1 MYAVSGPFDA
11 GDRAE
16 RSVDN
21 ILKASLP
28 KLREKLLEA
37 LQAVLPIVAIVLVL
51 CFTIAPISPSIL
63 LCFLL
68 GAAMIIVGIMF
79 FTLGAEMSM
88 SPMGERVGAMLT
100 KSRSVPLIIGVGF
113 LLGFLITISEPDLQ
127 VLANQVP
134 SIPNMTLIL
143 SVAAGVGLFL
153 VVAFL
158 RMLLGIA
165 LPKLLVVFYGL
176 IFVLAAFV
184 PKEFLSVAFDS
195 GGVTT
200 GPITVPFIMA
210 LGVGVAAIR
219 SDRHAADDSF
229 GLVALCSIGPILA
242 VLILGIAFH
251 ASDSTY
257 VPPILPNVSDS
268 VELWQLFHEGLPTY
282 FKEIATSLLPIIAMF
297 GVFQLAALKLDRR
310 TLGRIGVGLA
320 YTYIG
325 LVLFLAG
332 ANIGFMPA
340 GNYLGQV
347 LAGQSF
353 RWLLVPIGMLIGY
366 FIVKAEPA
374 VYVLNKQVEEVTDGA
389 ISAGTMGA
397 ALSAGVSLSVGLAM
411 VRVLTGISILWF
423 LIPGYAFAIG
433 ISFVVP
439 KLYTAIAF
447 DAGGVASGPMTA
459 TFLLPL
465 AQGACVAV
473 GGNIV
478 TDAFLALY
486 EEHGITVSLRTVG
499 AGTAVQ
505 ETLSTLGLEQTEKAV
520 LFAMITAE
528 TWPGLQKDLRR
539 KMRIDVP
546 GTGIA
551 FIIPV
556 SSIGGKRAL
565 QFLTEHQTFALKEES
580 TLKDTRYELLL
591 VIANQGHTG
600 SIMDAARA
608 AGAGGGTVIHAKGT
622 GMEGAAHFMGVELV
636 NEKEL
641 VLIVSRTTLKNQIMQ
656 AIMQGADP
664 KAGAIVFSLPVTDTA
679 GLRLLDEE

>member
-1 MYAVSGPFDA
+1 MDI
-11 GDRAE
+11 
-16 RSVDN
+16 
-21 ILKASLP
+21 ILKASIP

-51 CFTIAPISPSIL
+51 CFSIAPVSPSIL

-153 VVAFL
+153 VAAFL

-176 IFVLAAFV
+176 IFVLAACV

-242 VLILGIAFH
+242 VLILGIAFQ

-282 FKEIATSLLPIIAMF
+282 IKEIATSLLPIIAMF
-297 GVFQLAALKLDRR
+297 GVFQLAALRLDRR

-374 VYVLNKQVEEVTDGA
+374 VYVLNKQVEELTDGA
-389 ISAGTMGA
+389 ISARAMGA
-397 ALSAGVSLSVGLAM
+397 CLSIGVAVSVGLAM
-411 VRVLTGISILWF
+411 LRVLTGIHILW
-423 LIPGYAFAIG
+423 LIIPGYGLALG
-433 ISFVVP
+433 LSFFVP
-439 KLYTAIAF
+439 KIFTAIAF
-447 DAGGVASGPMTA
+447 DSGGVASGPMTA

-465 AQGACVAV
+465 AQGACIAV

-478 TDAFLALY
+478 TDAFGVVAMVAMTPL
-486 EEHGITVSLRTVG
+486 ITI
-499 AGTAVQ
+499 Q
-505 ETLSTLGLEQTEKAV
+505 CLGLVYQ
-520 LFAMITAE
+520 
-528 TWPGLQKDLRR
+528 LQK
-539 KMRIDVP
+539 
-546 GTGIA
+546 
-551 FIIPV
+551 
-556 SSIGGKRAL
+556 KRTR
-565 QFLTEHQTFALKEES
+565 QRVEELTPSQ
-580 TLKDTRYELLL
+580 RYEQMDDDAI
-591 VIANQGHTG
+591 IA
-600 SIMDAARA
+600 
-608 AGAGGGTVIHAKGT
+608 
-622 GMEGAAHFMGVELV
+622 L
-636 NEKEL
+636 
-641 VLIVSRTTLKNQIMQ
+641 
-656 AIMQGADP
+656 
-664 KAGAIVFSLPVTDTA
+664 
-679 GLRLLDEE
+679 

>member
-1 MYAVSGPFDA
+1 MFFGILFIYPHIFCTL
-11 GDRAE
+11 RKCFLE
-16 RSVDN
+16 RSVDI
-21 ILKASLP
+21 ILKASIP

-51 CFTIAPISPSIL
+51 CFSIAPVSPSIL

-242 VLILGIAFH
+242 VLILGIAFQ

-282 FKEIATSLLPIIAMF
+282 IKEIAISLLPIIAMF
-297 GVFQLAALKLDRR
+297 GVFQLAALRLDRR

-320 YTYIG
+320 YTYLG

-478 TDAFLALY
+478 TDAFGVVAMVAMTPLITVQLMGLMAQLKQRRARQAQPVPAAALAL
-486 EEHGITVSLRTVG
+486 
-499 AGTAVQ
+499 A
-505 ETLSTLGLEQTEKAV
+505 
-520 LFAMITAE
+520 
-528 TWPGLQKDLRR
+528 DLP
-539 KMRIDVP
+539 DD
-546 GTGIA
+546 A
-551 FIIPV
+551 II
-556 SSIGGKRAL
+556 
-565 QFLTEHQTFALKEES
+565 
-580 TLKDTRYELLL
+580 EL
-591 VIANQGHTG
+591 
-600 SIMDAARA
+600 
-608 AGAGGGTVIHAKGT
+608 
-622 GMEGAAHFMGVELV
+622 
-636 NEKEL
+636 
-641 VLIVSRTTLKNQIMQ
+641 
-656 AIMQGADP
+656 
-664 KAGAIVFSLPVTDTA
+664 
-679 GLRLLDEE
+679 

>member
-1 MYAVSGPFDA
+1 MDI
-11 GDRAE
+11 
-16 RSVDN
+16 
-21 ILKASLP
+21 ILKASIP

-51 CFTIAPISPSIL
+51 CFSIAPVSPSIL

-113 LLGFLITISEPDLQ
+113 LLSFLITISAPDFQ
-127 VLANQVP
+127 VLAKQVP
-134 SIPNMTLIL
+134 SIPTLPLIL

-242 VLILGIAFH
+242 VLILGIAFQ

-282 FKEIATSLLPIIAMF
+282 IKEIATSLLPIIAMF

-320 YTYIG
+320 YTYLG

-389 ISAGTMGA
+389 ISASTMGA

-478 TDAFLALY
+478 TDAFGVVAMVAMTPL
-486 EEHGITVSLRTVG
+486 ITVQLM
-499 AGTAVQ
+499 
-505 ETLSTLGLEQTEKAV
+505 GLMAQLKQRRARQAQPVPAAV
-520 LFAMITAE
+520 LAFA
-528 TWPGLQKDLRR
+528 DLP
-539 KMRIDVP
+539 DD
-546 GTGIA
+546 A
-551 FIIPV
+551 II
-556 SSIGGKRAL
+556 
-565 QFLTEHQTFALKEES
+565 
-580 TLKDTRYELLL
+580 EL
-591 VIANQGHTG
+591 
-600 SIMDAARA
+600 
-608 AGAGGGTVIHAKGT
+608 
-622 GMEGAAHFMGVELV
+622 
-636 NEKEL
+636 
-641 VLIVSRTTLKNQIMQ
+641 
-656 AIMQGADP
+656 
-664 KAGAIVFSLPVTDTA
+664 
-679 GLRLLDEE
+679 

>member
-1 MYAVSGPFDA
+1 MDI
-11 GDRAE
+11 
-16 RSVDN
+16 
-21 ILKASLP
+21 ILKASIP

-51 CFTIAPISPSIL
+51 CFSIAPVSPSIL

-176 IFVLAAFV
+176 IFVLTAFV

-242 VLILGIAFH
+242 VLILGIAFQ

-282 FKEIATSLLPIIAMF
+282 IKEIATSLLPIIAMF
-297 GVFQLAALKLDRR
+297 GVFQLAALRLDRR

-389 ISAGTMGA
+389 ISASTMGA

-478 TDAFLALY
+478 TDAFGVVAMVAMTPL
-486 EEHGITVSLRTVG
+486 ITVQLM
-499 AGTAVQ
+499 
-505 ETLSTLGLEQTEKAV
+505 GLMAQLKQRRARQAQPV
-520 LFAMITAE
+520 PAAALAFA
-528 TWPGLQKDLRR
+528 DLP
-539 KMRIDVP
+539 DD
-546 GTGIA
+546 A
-551 FIIPV
+551 II
-556 SSIGGKRAL
+556 
-565 QFLTEHQTFALKEES
+565 
-580 TLKDTRYELLL
+580 EL
-591 VIANQGHTG
+591 
-600 SIMDAARA
+600 
-608 AGAGGGTVIHAKGT
+608 
-622 GMEGAAHFMGVELV
+622 
-636 NEKEL
+636 
-641 VLIVSRTTLKNQIMQ
+641 
-656 AIMQGADP
+656 
-664 KAGAIVFSLPVTDTA
+664 
-679 GLRLLDEE
+679 

>member
-1 MYAVSGPFDA
+1 MDI
-11 GDRAE
+11 
-16 RSVDN
+16 
-21 ILKASLP
+21 ILKASIP

-51 CFTIAPISPSIL
+51 CFSIAPVSPSIL

-242 VLILGIAFH
+242 VLILGIAFQ

-282 FKEIATSLLPIIAMF
+282 IKEIATSLLPIIAMF

-320 YTYIG
+320 YTYLG

-389 ISAGTMGA
+389 ISASTMGA

-459 TFLLPL
+459 TFLLPF
-465 AQGACVAV
+465 AMGACSAL
-473 GGNIV
+473 GGNMM
-478 TDAFLALY
+478 TDAFGIVAMVAMTPLVTIQTMGLYSQIQHALARRR
-486 EEHGITVSLRTVG
+486 LRYRVDRVED
-499 AGTAVQ
+499 AV
-505 ETLSTLGLEQTEKAV
+505 V
-520 LFAMITAE
+520 YF
-528 TWPGLQKDLRR
+528 D
-539 KMRIDVP
+539 
-546 GTGIA
+546 
-551 FIIPV
+551 
-556 SSIGGKRAL
+556 
-565 QFLTEHQTFALKEES
+565 
-580 TLKDTRYELLL
+580 
-591 VIANQGHTG
+591 
-600 SIMDAARA
+600 
-608 AGAGGGTVIHAKGT
+608 
-622 GMEGAAHFMGVELV
+622 
-636 NEKEL
+636 
-641 VLIVSRTTLKNQIMQ
+641 
-656 AIMQGADP
+656 
-664 KAGAIVFSLPVTDTA
+664 
-679 GLRLLDEE
+679 

>member
-1 MYAVSGPFDA
+1 MD
-11 GDRAE
+11 D
-16 RSVDN
+16 
-21 ILKASLP
+21 ILRGSLP
-28 KLREKLLEA
+28 KLREKLLES

-51 CFTIAPISPSIL
+51 CFSIAPVSPSIL

-88 SPMGERVGAMLT
+88 SPMGERVGAVLT

-113 LLGFLITISEPDLQ
+113 VLGFLITISEPDLQ

-143 SVAAGVGLFL
+143 SVAAGVGFFL

-158 RMLLGIA
+158 RMLLSIA
-165 LPKLLVVFYGL
+165 LPKLLVVFYAL

-184 PKEFLSVAFDS
+184 PKEFLAVAFDS

-229 GLVALCSIGPILA
+229 GLVALCSVGPILA
-242 VLILGIAFH
+242 VLLLGILFQ

-257 VPPILPNVSDS
+257 IPPVLPDVDDS
-268 VELWQLFHEGLPTY
+268 VELWQLFHVSLPTY
-282 FKEIATSLLPIIAMF
+282 LKEIATSLLPIVLMF
-297 GVFQLAALKLDRR
+297 GIFQLVALKLDRR
-310 TLGRIGVGLA
+310 SLGRIGVGLL

-325 LVLFLAG
+325 LVLFLTG
-332 ANIGFMPA
+332 ANVGFMPA

-347 LAGQSF
+347 LAGRSF
-353 RWLLVPIGMLIGY
+353 RWVLVPIGMLIGY

-374 VYVLNKQVEEVTDGA
+374 VYVLNKQVEEITDGA

-423 LIPGYAFAIG
+423 LIPGYTFAIG

-478 TDAFLALY
+478 TDAFGVVAMVAMTPL
-486 EEHGITVSLRTVG
+486 ITVQLM
-499 AGTAVQ
+499 
-505 ETLSTLGLEQTEKAV
+505 GLMAQLKQRRARQAQPV
-520 LFAMITAE
+520 PAAALAFA
-528 TWPGLQKDLRR
+528 DLP
-539 KMRIDVP
+539 DD
-546 GTGIA
+546 A
-551 FIIPV
+551 II
-556 SSIGGKRAL
+556 
-565 QFLTEHQTFALKEES
+565 
-580 TLKDTRYELLL
+580 EL
-591 VIANQGHTG
+591 
-600 SIMDAARA
+600 
-608 AGAGGGTVIHAKGT
+608 
-622 GMEGAAHFMGVELV
+622 
-636 NEKEL
+636 
-641 VLIVSRTTLKNQIMQ
+641 
-656 AIMQGADP
+656 
-664 KAGAIVFSLPVTDTA
+664 
-679 GLRLLDEE
+679 

>member
-1 MYAVSGPFDA
+1 MD
-11 GDRAE
+11 D
-16 RSVDN
+16 
-21 ILKASLP
+21 ILRGSLP
-28 KLREKLLEA
+28 KLREKLLES

-51 CFTIAPISPSIL
+51 CFSIAPVSPSIL

-88 SPMGERVGAMLT
+88 SPMGERVGAVLT

-113 LLGFLITISEPDLQ
+113 VLGFLITISEPDLQ

-143 SVAAGVGLFL
+143 SVAAGVGFFL

-158 RMLLGIA
+158 RMLLSIA
-165 LPKLLVVFYGL
+165 LPKLLVVFYAL

-184 PKEFLSVAFDS
+184 PKEFLAVAFDS

-229 GLVALCSIGPILA
+229 GLVALCSVGPILA
-242 VLILGIAFH
+242 VLVLGILFQ

-257 VPPILPNVSDS
+257 IPPVLPDVGDS
-268 VELWQLFHEGLPTY
+268 VELWQLFHVSLPTY
-282 FKEIATSLLPIIAMF
+282 LKEIATSLLPIVLMF
-297 GVFQLAALKLDRR
+297 GIFQLVALKLDRR
-310 TLGRIGVGLA
+310 SLGRIGVGLL
-320 YTYIG
+320 YTYMG
-325 LVLFLAG
+325 LVLFLTG
-332 ANIGFMPA
+332 ANVGFMPA

-347 LAGQSF
+347 LAGRSF
-353 RWLLVPIGMLIGY
+353 RWVLVPIGMLIGY

-374 VYVLNKQVEEVTDGA
+374 VYVLNKQVEEITDGA

-423 LIPGYAFAIG
+423 LIPGYTFAIG

-465 AQGACVAV
+465 AQGACVAA

-478 TDAFLALY
+478 TDAFGVVAMVAMTPL
-486 EEHGITVSLRTVG
+486 ITVQLM
-499 AGTAVQ
+499 
-505 ETLSTLGLEQTEKAV
+505 GLMAQLKQRRARQAQPV
-520 LFAMITAE
+520 PAAALAFA
-528 TWPGLQKDLRR
+528 DLP
-539 KMRIDVP
+539 DD
-546 GTGIA
+546 A
-551 FIIPV
+551 II
-556 SSIGGKRAL
+556 
-565 QFLTEHQTFALKEES
+565 
-580 TLKDTRYELLL
+580 EL
-591 VIANQGHTG
+591 
-600 SIMDAARA
+600 
-608 AGAGGGTVIHAKGT
+608 
-622 GMEGAAHFMGVELV
+622 
-636 NEKEL
+636 
-641 VLIVSRTTLKNQIMQ
+641 
-656 AIMQGADP
+656 
-664 KAGAIVFSLPVTDTA
+664 
-679 GLRLLDEE
+679 

>member
-1 MYAVSGPFDA
+1 MD
-11 GDRAE
+11 D
-16 RSVDN
+16 
-21 ILKASLP
+21 ILRGSLP
-28 KLREKLLEA
+28 KLREKLLES

-51 CFTIAPISPSIL
+51 CFSIAPVSPSIL

-88 SPMGERVGAMLT
+88 SPMGERVGAVLT

-113 LLGFLITISEPDLQ
+113 VLGFLITISEPDLQ

-143 SVAAGVGLFL
+143 SVAAGVGFFL

-158 RMLLGIA
+158 RMLLSIA
-165 LPKLLVVFYGL
+165 LPKLLVVFYAL

-184 PKEFLSVAFDS
+184 PKEFLAVAFDS

-229 GLVALCSIGPILA
+229 GLVALCSVGPILA
-242 VLILGIAFH
+242 VLVLGILFQ

-257 VPPILPNVSDS
+257 IPPVLPDVGDS
-268 VELWQLFHEGLPTY
+268 VELWQLFHVSLPTY
-282 FKEIATSLLPIIAMF
+282 LKEIATSLLPIVLMF
-297 GVFQLAALKLDRR
+297 GIFQLVALKLDRR
-310 TLGRIGVGLA
+310 SLGRIGVGLL
-320 YTYIG
+320 YTYMG
-325 LVLFLAG
+325 LVLFLTG
-332 ANIGFMPA
+332 ANVGFMPA

-347 LAGQSF
+347 LAGRSF
-353 RWLLVPIGMLIGY
+353 RWVLVPIGMLIGY

-374 VYVLNKQVEEVTDGA
+374 VYVLNKQVEEITDGA

-397 ALSAGVSLSVGLAM
+397 ALSVGLAM

-423 LIPGYAFAIG
+423 LIPGYTFAIG

-465 AQGACVAV
+465 AQGACVAA

-478 TDAFLALY
+478 TDAFGVVAMTPL
-486 EEHGITVSLRTVG
+486 ITVQLM
-499 AGTAVQ
+499 
-505 ETLSTLGLEQTEKAV
+505 GLMAQFKQRRARKAQPV
-520 LFAMITAE
+520 PAAALAFA
-528 TWPGLQKDLRR
+528 DLP
-539 KMRIDVP
+539 DD
-546 GTGIA
+546 A
-551 FIIPV
+551 II
-556 SSIGGKRAL
+556 
-565 QFLTEHQTFALKEES
+565 
-580 TLKDTRYELLL
+580 EL
-591 VIANQGHTG
+591 
-600 SIMDAARA
+600 
-608 AGAGGGTVIHAKGT
+608 
-622 GMEGAAHFMGVELV
+622 
-636 NEKEL
+636 
-641 VLIVSRTTLKNQIMQ
+641 
-656 AIMQGADP
+656 
-664 KAGAIVFSLPVTDTA
+664 
-679 GLRLLDEE
+679 

>member
-1 MYAVSGPFDA
+1 MD
-11 GDRAE
+11 D
-16 RSVDN
+16 
-21 ILKASLP
+21 ILKGSLP
-28 KLREKLLEA
+28 KLREKLLES

-51 CFTIAPISPSIL
+51 CFSIAPVSPSIL

-88 SPMGERVGAMLT
+88 SPMGERVGAVLT

-113 LLGFLITISEPDLQ
+113 VLGFLITISEPDLQ

-143 SVAAGVGLFL
+143 SVAAGVGFFL

-158 RMLLGIA
+158 RMLLSIA
-165 LPKLLVVFYGL
+165 LPKLLVVFYAL

-184 PKEFLSVAFDS
+184 PKEFLAVAFDS

-229 GLVALCSIGPILA
+229 GLVALCSVGPILA
-242 VLILGIAFH
+242 VLLLGILFQ

-257 VPPILPNVSDS
+257 IPPVLPDVDDS
-268 VELWQLFHEGLPTY
+268 VELWQLFHVSLPTY
-282 FKEIATSLLPIIAMF
+282 LKEIATSLLPIVLMF
-297 GVFQLAALKLDRR
+297 GVFQLVALKLDHRS
-310 TLGRIGVGLA
+310 LGRIGVGLL
-320 YTYIG
+320 YTYMG
-325 LVLFLAG
+325 LVLFLTG
-332 ANIGFMPA
+332 ANVGFMPA

-347 LAGQSF
+347 LAGRSF
-353 RWLLVPIGMLIGY
+353 RWVLVPIGMLIGY

-374 VYVLNKQVEEVTDGA
+374 VYVLNKQVEEITDGA

-423 LIPGYAFAIG
+423 LIPGYTFAIG

-465 AQGACVAV
+465 AQGACVAA

-478 TDAFLALY
+478 TDAFGVVAMVAMTPL
-486 EEHGITVSLRTVG
+486 ITVQLM
-499 AGTAVQ
+499 
-505 ETLSTLGLEQTEKAV
+505 GLMAQFKQRRARNAQPV
-520 LFAMITAE
+520 PAAALAFA
-528 TWPGLQKDLRR
+528 DLP
-539 KMRIDVP
+539 DD
-546 GTGIA
+546 A
-551 FIIPV
+551 II
-556 SSIGGKRAL
+556 
-565 QFLTEHQTFALKEES
+565 
-580 TLKDTRYELLL
+580 EL
-591 VIANQGHTG
+591 
-600 SIMDAARA
+600 
-608 AGAGGGTVIHAKGT
+608 
-622 GMEGAAHFMGVELV
+622 
-636 NEKEL
+636 
-641 VLIVSRTTLKNQIMQ
+641 
-656 AIMQGADP
+656 
-664 KAGAIVFSLPVTDTA
+664 
-679 GLRLLDEE
+679 